1 MSQQTKYAFL
11 FPGQGAQAVGM
22 GQELYQQSEQAKII
36 FDSIDDSLGRSL
48 TKIMFEG
55 PEDELRETINAQ
67 PAIMAVRKM
76 TNIRKNE

>member
-11 FPGQGAQAVGM
+11 FPGQGAQSVGM

-55 PEDELRETINAQ
+55 PE
-67 PAIMAVRKM
+67 AVSYTHLTLPTKCRV
-76 TNIRKNE
+76 